1 MTDRLSPERRSWNMS
16 RIRGRD
22 TAPERHV
29 RSILHTL
36 GCRFRLHAA
45 KLPGKPDVV
54 LPRHRSVV
62 VVHGCF
68 WHRHKACRFA
78 YTPKSNVVFWTK
90 KFAENV
96 ARDRRTT
103 SALRRL
109 GWRVIVVWECELGR
123 PEKLRSRLGRLLK
136 RQPTPQDPAPL

>member
-1 MTDRLSPERRSWNMS
+1 MVDRISPERRSWNMS

-22 TAPERHV
+22 TGPERHV

-36 GCRFRLHAA
+36 GCRFRLHSA

-68 WHRHKACRFA
+68 WHRHRACRFA
-78 YTPKSNVVFWTK
+78 YTPKSNVEFWAK

-96 ARDRRTT
+96 ARDRRTN

-109 GWRVIVVWECELGR
+109 GWRVIVVWECELSR
-123 PEKLRSRLGRLLK
+123 PAKLRSRLGRLLK
-136 RQPTPQDPAPL
+136 GQPTPRNPATP